1 MKFIYYILRYL
12 QTIMSN
18 TKPSIPK
25 GMRDFSSDVMQK
37 RNYIFETVQSA
48 FERYGYAPIET
59 PAMEN
64 IATLTGKYGDEG
76 DRLIF
81 KVLNSGDYLS
91 KATLD
96 EDTTSKSI
104 IKQISEKALRYD
116 LTVPFARFVVQNRND
131 ITFPFK
137 RYQMQNVWRAD
148 RPQKGRYREFYQ
160 CDADVIGTDSLLCEV
175 ELVQLYDEVFSKLN
189 IPNVDI
195 CINNRKVLSG
205 MIELMGATEIF
216 DDVVIVL
223 DKLDKIGIDK
233 VKVEMESK
241 GVKKESLSILDTFLG
256 AKKVS
261 DLSSLLDQSEIG
273 TKGLEELQFVMQK
286 INELGLQSANLIF
299 DITLARGLNYY
310 TGCILE
316 VKANDVQIGSIGGGG
331 RYDDLTSN
339 FGLKDIS
346 GVGVSFG
353 IDRIYLVLEELGL
366 FPKDITISTTIMFAN
381 FGAIESSYCLP
392 LLKQLRSV
400 GISSELYPQKAKMKK
415 QMNYANTKGVQFVV
429 LVGENE
435 MESGVLTVKD
445 MNTGEQ
451 SALNISELI
460 KQLS

>member
-1 MKFIYYILRYL
+1 
-12 QTIMSN
+12 MSN

-91 KATLD
+91 KAD
-96 EDTTSKSI
+96 VDTETSSKLLT
-104 IKQISEKALRYD
+104 KQISEKALRYD

-175 ELVQLYDEVFSKLN
+175 ELVQLYDDVFSKLN

-216 DDVVIVL
+216 DDVVIIL
-223 DKLDKIGIDK
+223 DKLDKIGIEK
-233 VKVEMESK
+233 VKEEMQSK
-241 GVKKESLSILDTFLG
+241 GVKESSLSILDAFLN
-256 AKKVS
+256 AQKID
-261 DLSSLLDQSEIG
+261 DLNSLLEQSKVGKE
-273 TKGLEELQFVMQK
+273 GLEELQFVTQN
-286 INELGLQSANLIF
+286 IESLGLQSAKLVF
-299 DITLARGLNYY
+299 DITLARGINYY

-353 IDRIYLVLEELGL
+353 IDRIYLVLKELKL
-366 FPKDITISTTIMFAN
+366 FPKDIAISTTIMFVN
-381 FGAIESSYCLP
+381 FGETEASYCLP
-392 LLKQLRSV
+392 FLKQLRSV

-415 QMNYANTKGVQFVV
+415 QMTYANNKGVSYVIM
-429 LVGENE
+429 VGEDE
-435 MESGVLTVKD
+435 MASGKLTVKN
-445 MNTGEQ
+445 MKSGEQ
-451 SALNISELI
+451 NNWNIKEIIKELA
-460 KQLS
+460 